1 MSLLPARLGSA
12 RQKHAGKLRKL
23 GSTTLLQRVRRAVQQ
38 VVRQS
43 SRSVANMGKLD
54 FKDPVPSDI
63 EIAQSVQTVP
73 ISKIA
78 DQLGIPAQH
87 LEPYGTTKAKARKQR
102 TAIVG

>member
-1 MSLLPARLGSA
+1 MQQSLRQPLSTLAR
-12 RQKHAGKLRKL
+12 
-23 GSTTLLQRVRRAVQQ
+23 
-38 VVRQS
+38 
-43 SRSVANMGKLD
+43 MGKLD

-63 EIAQSVQTVP
+63 EIAQSVRTVP

-102 TAIVG
+102 TA

>member
-1 MSLLPARLGSA
+1 MRLSF
-12 RQKHAGKLRKL
+12 
-23 GSTTLLQRVRRAVQQ
+23 QQ
-38 VVRQS
+38 ALS
-43 SRSVANMGKLD
+43 SVARMGKLD

-87 LEPYGTTKAKARKQR
+87 LEPYGTTKAKARKHSN
-102 TAIVG
+102 AGCC